1 MDQSLDSTMREYVL
15 VILIE
20 CLTESLRLKD
30 PRQRIA
36 EISPEKRA
44 LLELQLRSKVLLGIG
59 GKISPLV
66 QGRGLKLP
74 APMSD

>member
-1 MDQSLDSTMREYVL
+1 MVQTLDSTLREYVL

-20 CLTESLRLKD
+20 RLTESLRLKD

-36 EISPEKRA
+36 EISSEKRA
-44 LLELQLRSKVLLGIG
+44 LLELQLRSKVLPGIG
-59 GKISPLV
+59 GKIAPLV

-74 APMSD
+74 APMLD